1 MSVVRTPRTVDF
13 GDAWR
18 RRNQCHRGNGEQ
30 CEGNAHHDG
39 APNCVSC
46 DIDRRSARFIPNQTH
61 SRVGATSVALRPKC
75 VEFSEES
82 SRTADGN
89 KFCRSAISSEEATPA
104 STKAYA
110 TPKLKGDSHE
120 GHHQL
125 ARGRGTA
132 VRHQHRCCPS
142 ASHKSPDGLRGRDAS
157 RRLDALTVR
166 PVSRMRGRLR
176 PRIRAAW
183 FSLAAGSPSPCTG
196 SCLPT
201 CTFQICRS
209 FRRKHQRPRALPCG
223 SVPERWII

>member
-1 MSVVRTPRTVDF
+1 MLEDAGISATAATASSTKATRTMTGLLIAFP
-13 GDAWR
+13 AISI
-18 RRNQCHRGNGEQ
+18 
-30 CEGNAHHDG
+30 A
-39 APNCVSC
+39 
-46 DIDRRSARFIPNQTH
+46 DRLVIPNQTH

-166 PVSRMRGRLR
+166 PVSRMRG
-176 PRIRAAW
+176 
-183 FSLAAGSPSPCTG
+183 
-196 SCLPT
+196 
-201 CTFQICRS
+201 
-209 FRRKHQRPRALPCG
+209 
-223 SVPERWII
+223 

>member
-1 MSVVRTPRTVDF
+1 MRFWKTETGTYVLATALAVHILNAVMSRSKRQLESANGMVRPFSRSAWPRRSA
-13 GDAWR
+13 DA
-18 RRNQCHRGNGEQ
+18 
-30 CEGNAHHDG
+30 G

-75 VEFSEES
+75 VEFSEQS

-104 STKAYA
+104 STKGYA

-142 ASHKSPDGLRGRDAS
+142 ASHKSADGLRGRDAS
-157 RRLDALTVR
+157 RRLGALTVR

-176 PRIRAAW
+176 PRTRAAW
-183 FSLAAGSPSPCTG
+183 FSLTAGSPSPRTG

-201 CTFQICRS
+201 CT
-209 FRRKHQRPRALPCG
+209 
-223 SVPERWII
+223 V